1 MKLIDHPH
9 VLGLYDV
16 YESKK
21 HLWVLFS
28 NGSKHIITSWSNSN
42 TCTHNYYLI
51 YHTTLY
57 VRNWKWCKHEME
69 FVELKT
75 IQCVVTQA
83 FQNIN
88 LLFQIK
94 MGGLLF
100 FQGTVVVLLQVRPHL
115 FIIG

>member
-1 MKLIDHPH
+1 
-9 VLGLYDV
+9 
-16 YESKK
+16 
-21 HLWVLFS
+21 
-28 NGSKHIITSWSNSN
+28 
-42 TCTHNYYLI
+42 
-51 YHTTLY
+51 
-57 VRNWKWCKHEME
+57 ME